1 MYKQDAFLSEE
12 GSTLKRPPSALL
24 SITESNRSWKMHN
37 KQKTFDTSRDQ
48 RENEAIV
55 SASAG
60 SGNHTISLKQPIVS
74 DNSLYTAATTI
85 CTTTKYITNIPSAK
99 TTSKTNI
106 IRLIAWATVTRA
118 AGLGLGTCTCAGAAG
133 T

>member
-1 MYKQDAFLSEE
+1 MYKQDAFLKEE
-12 GSTLKRPPSALL
+12 VSTLKRPPSALI
-24 SITESNRSWKMHN
+24 SVTESNRSCKMHN
-37 KQKTFDTSRDQ
+37 KQKAFDTSRDQ
-48 RENEAIV
+48 SENEAIV
-55 SASAG
+55 SVSAG
-60 SGNHTISLKQPIVS
+60 SSNHTISLTQPIVS

-106 IRLIAWATVTRA
+106 IRLIAWATVTSRA
-118 AGLGLGTCTCAGAAG
+118 AGLGTCTCAGAAG